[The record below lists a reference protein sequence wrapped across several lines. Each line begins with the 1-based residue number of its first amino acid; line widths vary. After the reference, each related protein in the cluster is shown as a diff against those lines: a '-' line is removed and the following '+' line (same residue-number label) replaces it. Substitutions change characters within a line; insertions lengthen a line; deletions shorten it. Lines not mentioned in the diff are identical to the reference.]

1 MGISRLP
8 TGARYLAAFSTLW
21 KAATLP
27 RFCVWVIGNLGGDC
41 RDGACGS
48 GTGKA
53 DTDRDRIIRPS
64 KPLYSAYVE
73 APAVYDGPFRKPLRY
88 KGHDYRAPCVVH
100 VTQPLFGAVDAA
112 GLRLNAAGQVVA
124 DALRAIHADRD
135 GIGLDT
141 CLVMPDHLH
150 AIIVLGAN
158 PPSS

>member
-1 MGISRLP
+1 M
-8 TGARYLAAFSTLW
+8 
-21 KAATLP
+21 
-27 RFCVWVIGNLGGDC
+27 
-41 RDGACGS
+41 
-48 GTGKA
+48 
-53 DTDRDRIIRPS
+53 
-64 KPLYSAYVE
+64 
-73 APAVYDGPFRKPLRY
+73 YDGPFRKSLRY
-88 KGHDYRAPCVVH
+88 KGHDYHAPCVVH
-100 VTQPLFGAVDAA
+100 VTICTHHRQPLFGAVNAA